1 METGNL
7 ISVCRLCQNYTPEGH
22 RGGHCQLLEVSVKG
36 SWKSCQMAIPAF
48 APSWEAIE
56 NLITLQVETPLLRE
70 VFPVDHS
77 LIEVSELNT
86 SDRLVEQPV
95 PSVRV

>member
-48 APSWEAIE
+48 APSWETIE
-56 NLITLQVETPLLRE
+56 NLMTLQVEPPLLRE
-70 VFPVDHS
+70 VFPIDHS
-77 LIEVSELNT
+77 PTEACELNT
-86 SDRLVEQPV
+86 SDSLVEHPAC
-95 PSVRV
+95 SVRV